1 MGEDGTFDVIEVG
14 GRRDKQ
20 HIIVSAGPQYQTHRF
35 RFGRLC
41 FGGLCKGSLLNKGS
55 FYKGGLCFG
64 LGQISSLVSFRAF
77 FWNFSGISD
86 LGKVFL
92 DEGLGLG
99 RQLLSCLFLQPL
111 GKHTA
116 LAEDGRDAG
125 RGECGQLAWAFLAED
140 VSERGGGHGIVS
152 RAAALLHADA
162 VGGVIDERTDA
173 PYGGGLIARELD
185 GELTADG
192 ALIEDLVGV
201 GCPHAHP
208 DVHACGVPVH
218 PDPDVLPLSPNHSLP
233 KVRLK
238 FFPVCRLEHSSP
250 FAHVLWLFC
259 SLFSKRNPM
268 I

>member
-14 GRRDKQ
+14 GRGDTQ
-20 HIIVSAGPQYQTHRF
+20 HIIVSAGPQYQSHRI
-35 RFGRLC
+35 R
-41 FGGLCKGSLLNKGS
+41 FGGLCFGRLYEGRCYKGGFN
-55 FYKGGLCFG
+55 KGGLCFG
-64 LGQISSLVSFRAF
+64 LGRISSLVSFQAY
-77 FWNFSGISD
+77 FWNYSGIRD

-111 GKHTA
+111 GKHPA

-125 RGECGQLAWAFLAED
+125 RGEGGQLAWAFLAED
-140 VSERGGGHGIVS
+140 VSERGGGHGIVP

-173 PYGGGLIARELD
+173 PDGGGLIARELD
-185 GELTADG
+185 EERRADF
-192 ALIEDLVGV
+192 AFIIDVVGV
-201 GCPHAHP
+201 GRLHVHP

-218 PDPDVLPLSPNHSLP
+218 PDPDVLPLSPYCSFP
-233 KVRLK
+233 KVGLES
-238 FFPVCRLEHSSP
+238 FPVCRLEH
-250 FAHVLWLFC
+250 FF
-259 SLFSKRNPM
+259 SLPAVRTNG